1 MDIARAH
8 CCCFTGH
15 RPEKLLSTES
25 ELRAA
30 LRCEISAAIAD
41 GYTTFIS
48 GMARGVDVYAA
59 EEVLLT
65 SERDPSIRL
74 ICAYPY
80 PDCCEHFASV
90 WRERCRAIS
99 RRADLRV
106 DVSGEYSS
114 ACYQRRNEWMVER
127 SSRLIAVYDGSHG
140 GTYNTIVSAMRNEL
154 DVRMIMI

>member
-1 MDIARAH
+1 MDYEREH

-15 RPEKLLSTES
+15 RPEKLKMSEA
-25 ELRAA
+25 ELRPQ
-30 LRCEISAAIAD
+30 LRKEIETAIAD

-59 EEVLLT
+59 EEVLLAA
-65 SERDPSIRL
+65 ERHPQVRL

-80 PDCCEHFASV
+80 RDSCEHFGKL

-106 DVSGEYSS
+106 DVCERYS
-114 ACYQRRNEWMVER
+114 AGCYQKRNEWMVQR
-127 SSRLIAVYDGSHG
+127 SSRVIAVYDGSAG
-140 GTYNTIVSAMRNEL
+140 GTRNTLLTSLEQEV
-154 DVRMIMI
+154 DVRVIMA

>member
-1 MDIARAH
+1 MDMARKH

-15 RPEKLLSTES
+15 RPEKLSVPEH

-30 LRCEISAAIAD
+30 LRREIIASIAD

-59 EEVLLT
+59 EEVLLI
-65 SERDPSIRL
+65 SERDPRIRL

-80 PDCCEHFASV
+80 PDSCDHFSSV
-90 WRERCRAIS
+90 WRKRCNAIS

-106 DVSGEYSS
+106 DVSEEYSYV
-114 ACYQRRNEWMVER
+114 CYQKRNEWMVER
-127 SSRLIAVYDGSHG
+127 SSRLIAVYDGSRG
-140 GTYNTIVSAMRNEL
+140 GTYNTIASAMRNML
-154 DVRMIMI
+154 DVRVITV